1 MVAIAVLSVAG
12 AARAGLVA
20 DYRFA
25 GNLESSVPG
34 APKAF
39 SNFTLPFGTEAVAGC
54 RRQALSFPMS
64 EGLAIHTDYL
74 PDKAIYTI
82 IAQVRFETVTSYV
95 RVINWFPSFGND
107 NGLYLLDG
115 QLDFF
120 DGADHTGTATVAPGQ
135 FAEFAVTRDA
145 SKLVTGY
152 VNGIQQFTLT
162 DSANNAVSPHPAGN
176 VFFFQDNDTG
186 GHPGEEAAGTVARI
200 RLYDSALP
208 AAEITNTVGCFGV
221 RCRGELATIAGDA
234 DPNAIAGTDARDV
247 INGLEGDDTIQGLAG
262 NDLLCGDPEN
272 DTLTGG
278 PGNDTVIGGPAN
290 DTLIGGPGKD
300 ILIGGGGK
308 DKLIGG
314 KGRDRL
320 IGGGGRDLCRGG
332 AGRDR
337 RKACERGRA

>member
-1 MVAIAVLSVAG
+1 VVATAVLSVAG

-25 GNLESSVPG
+25 GNFDSSVPG
-34 APKAF
+34 APDSF
-39 SNFTLPFGTEAVAGC
+39 TNFPLPFGTEAVAGC
-54 RRQALSFPMS
+54 RRQALSFPVS
-64 EGLAIHTDYL
+64 EGPAIHTNFL
-74 PDKAIYTI
+74 PDEGIYTI
-82 IAQVRFETVTSYV
+82 IAQVRFETVTDSV
-95 RVINWFPSFGND
+95 RVINWFPNFAND

-115 QLDFF
+115 QLDFY
-120 DGADHTGTATVAPGQ
+120 DGADHTGTATVSPGQ

-152 VNGIQQFTLT
+152 VNGIQQFSLT
-162 DSANNAVSPHPAGN
+162 DSGDNAVSPHPAGN
-176 VFFFQDNDTG
+176 VYFFQDNETG
-186 GHPGEEAAGTVARI
+186 GTSGEESAGTVARI

-221 RCRGELATIAGDA
+221 RCGSELATIAGDA
-234 DPNAIAGTDARDV
+234 DPNAIAGTGGRDV
-247 INGLEGDDTIQGLAG
+247 ISGLEGDDTIQGLAG
-262 NDLLCGDPEN
+262 NDLLCG
-272 DTLTGG
+272 G
-278 PGNDTVIGGPAN
+278 PGN

-308 DKLIGG
+308 DRLIGG

-320 IGGGGRDLCRGG
+320 VGGGGRDLCRGG

-337 RKACERGRA
+337 RKTCERGRG